1 MPRRLHR
8 YYGSGYAHFITSSC
22 YHQRPLLGTAV
33 RRNLFVKILEE
44 VRLRYHF
51 VIIGYVVMPE
61 HIHLLISEPDRGT
74 PSTVMQVLKQRFARR
89 VLSELRRKDRPGQS
103 RLWQESLD
111 AGHVW
116 QHRFYDFVVHT
127 EKKRVEKLRYMH
139 RNPVK
144 RGLVLEP
151 DQWAWSSFRWY
162 AHGERGP
169 VLVNEQ
175 RPAEIKKREPQTFAA
190 QAVGQPTL

>member
-51 VIIGYVVMPE
+51 VVIGYVVMPE

-127 EKKRVEKLRYMH
+127 EKKRVEKLEIH
-139 RNPVK
+139 ASQSGEAGVGAGTGSV
-144 RGLVLEP
+144 GLEQFSVVCSRR
-151 DQWAWSSFRWY
+151 ARTG
-162 AHGERGP
+162 AGERTASGGDK
-169 VLVNEQ
+169 E
-175 RPAEIKKREPQTFAA
+175 A
-190 QAVGQPTL
+190 